1 MRRSAGTLANSTRG
15 RNASAGR
22 AIAPV
27 LGALLVAGAGLGGC
41 AQDRAGQTT
50 ADLVAAYDVTE
61 AVISHETTQEISVWY
76 PEADGAWPVAFALHG
91 RPGRREDLAITART
105 LAGQGAVVFVPD
117 YRSTAGPQQIQPD
130 IACAQRYARSVAAE
144 YGGDLGQPVTI
155 VGYSAGASVAL
166 LNGLTAS
173 PYPTEGTAGGCFTE
187 APRADVI
194 VAIDGCHYGLDVQQ
208 AGLFSPGTWSNKDA
222 RVVLVAGTDDDV
234 CAPWQSQDATA
245 ELQAAGYDASLVQID
260 GANHFTVIF
269 HDIVDGE
276 FLDLPD
282 SPAGAQVVST
292 ILEAIDAVRQ

>member
-1 MRRSAGTLANSTRG
+1 MRTSTGTLSNWSRG
-15 RNASAGR
+15 GNAPARRG
-22 AIAPV
+22 IASV
-27 LGALLVAGAGLGGC
+27 LGTLLVAGAGLGGC
-41 AQDRAGQTT
+41 AQDVAGPTT
-50 ADLVAAYDVTE
+50 ADLMAAYGVTE

-76 PEADGAWPVAFALHG
+76 PEADGAWPVTFVFHG
-91 RPGRREDLAITART
+91 RPGTRQDLAITART
-105 LAGQGAVVFVPD
+105 LASRGAVVFVPD

-130 IACAQRYARSVAAE
+130 IECAQRYGRSVAAD

-155 VGYSAGASVAL
+155 VGYSAGATVAL
-166 LNGLTAS
+166 LNGLTDS
-173 PYPTEGTAGGCFTE
+173 PYPSEGTAGGCFTQS
-187 APRADVI
+187 PRADII

-208 AGLFSPGTWSNKDA
+208 SGLFSPATWSNKDA
-222 RVVLVAGTDDDV
+222 HVVLVAGTDDEI
-234 CAPWQSQDATA
+234 CEPWQSQDATA
-245 ELQAAGYDASLVQID
+245 ELQAAGYDTSLVQID